1 MFSQRVLWCLLTRE
15 PAGHVFLFDEK
26 TASLKTTT
34 ATATAM
40 SLQWRMT
47 SERLVSGDRVGVG
60 GMAGATQVALVG

>member
-1 MFSQRVLWCLLTRE
+1 MFVNPGTGRPWC
-15 PAGHVFLFDEK
+15 FLFDEK
-26 TASLKTTT
+26 NTASLKTTNPRRP
-34 ATATAM
+34 TAM